1 MNTSLIHDVSE
12 FLFYE
17 ADLLD
22 TCKYGEWLD
31 LFDIDAI
38 YWIPSSSEQTDMKG
52 QVSIILED
60 MPLLKLR
67 VQRLGHPRAYSVT
80 PPPAS
85 TRLVGNVRVKK
96 IENSIISN
104 SKLFFT
110 EIRDD
115 VETQYSGSMTHH
127 LKVVED
133 GFRIKLKRIDLAQ
146 AGGIFSIISAPL

>member
-1 MNTSLIHDVSE
+1 MNTSVIHDVSE

-22 TCKYGEWLD
+22 TCKYDEWLN

-60 MPLLKLR
+60 LPLLKLR
-67 VQRLGHPRAYSVT
+67 VQRLGHPRAFSVT

-85 TRLVGNVRVKK
+85 TRLVSNVRIKK
-96 IENSIISN
+96 IEQIMIKMIAFLFVKNIFLK
-104 SKLFFT
+104 KLN
-110 EIRDD
+110 
-115 VETQYSGSMTHH
+115 VN
-127 LKVVED
+127 
-133 GFRIKLKRIDLAQ
+133 
-146 AGGIFSIISAPL
+146 